1 LEQYKYNLY
10 QHQSPQKT
18 ATVGS
23 EDAVAEIRKFKKLY
37 DEGILTEEEFI
48 AKKKIILGI

>member
-1 LEQYKYNLY
+1 M
-10 QHQSPQKT
+10 
-18 ATVGS
+18 
-23 EDAVAEIRKFKKLY
+23 RKFKKLY